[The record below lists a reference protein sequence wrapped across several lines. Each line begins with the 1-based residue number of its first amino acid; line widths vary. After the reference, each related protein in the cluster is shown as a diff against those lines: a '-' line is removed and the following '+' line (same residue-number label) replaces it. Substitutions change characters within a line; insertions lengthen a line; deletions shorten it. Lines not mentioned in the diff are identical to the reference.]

1 MTERPIRLDCVVR
14 GLMPKAALGLGAV
27 SAEKLFGGL
36 GGKGAIEQLLE
47 LGRVLTRFDP
57 RALRVVERDSGAR
70 QQFEEDQAY
79 ALGPSAGLSLGPSAG
94 LSLNPSAG

>member
-1 MTERPIRLDCVVR
+1 MPARCAMTISSPPGALPWARVDMTERPIRLDCVVR

-57 RALRVVERDSGAR
+57 RALRIVERDSGAR
-70 QQFEEDQAY
+70 
-79 ALGPSAGLSLGPSAG
+79 
-94 LSLNPSAG
+94 